1 MVDSD
6 NLILDKNLRDKLSNR
21 IDVLD
26 KVKKIVTLPGT
37 AFVTLD
43 QMADYYSVHMYH
55 LKKVV
60 SNNKEEIENDG
71 CELLTKDQYKNYCS
85 INTTL
90 VQTQGSATYTLP
102 SGEKVIIPNRGLRV
116 FSKRAVL
123 RIGMLL
129 TKSEVAKQL
138 RTDLLDVATGEV
150 PVITTV
156 QNAIEDAN
164 DRYIELHTKQ
174 YNLIMSGDMD
184 GALIV
189 QAEIRNYEIRHEQ
202 EMQNKINELTPKAEA
217 YDDLCKSEFAHET
230 KDASKVIGFGR
241 NTFRNM
247 LKRDKYLMEDGTPY
261 QRYIDMGLFE
271 LRLKRYPRQHYT
283 YHMTYVTDKGITYFK
298 KLYSGKAVN
307 P

>member
-1 MVDSD
+1 
-6 NLILDKNLRDKLSNR
+6 
-21 IDVLD
+21 
-26 KVKKIVTLPGT
+26 
-37 AFVTLD
+37 
-43 QMADYYSVHMYH
+43 
-55 LKKVV
+55 
-60 SNNKEEIENDG
+60 
-71 CELLTKDQYKNYCS
+71 
-85 INTTL
+85 
-90 VQTQGSATYTLP
+90 
-102 SGEKVIIPNRGLRV
+102 
-116 FSKRAVL
+116 
-123 RIGMLL
+123 MLL

-138 RTDLLDVATGEV
+138 RTALLDVVTGEV
-150 PVITTV
+150 PVTTTV
-156 QNAIEDAN
+156 QDAIMDAN
-164 DRYIELHTKQ
+164 DKYIELHTKQ

-184 GALIV
+184 GALIA

-307 P
+307 A